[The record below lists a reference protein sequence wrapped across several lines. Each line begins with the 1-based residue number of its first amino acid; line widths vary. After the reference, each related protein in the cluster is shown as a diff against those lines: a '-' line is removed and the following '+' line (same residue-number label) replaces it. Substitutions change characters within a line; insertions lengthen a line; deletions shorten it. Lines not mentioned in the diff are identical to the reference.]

1 MIRLHLR
8 DTFAGDATTIRH
20 DVEWHGQT
28 YAELLLE
35 YKLEGWDGVALD
47 VAIDGRLLEQDDL
60 DRVVSDDC
68 DVVAGP
74 HLGFVVGSFLWFVS
88 MFAVMAAASY
98 LIYLLTPK
106 PKPPGLPAERGED
119 GSQTYAWNG
128 VQTSYGQGQPV
139 ALGYGEHDLGG
150 QVVFTNV

>member
-60 DRVVSDDC
+60 DRVGLNRGIPRRRRRRRECPIDSPLHVSIGDHR
-68 DVVAGP
+68 ARP
-74 HLGFVVGSFLWFVS
+74 
-88 MFAVMAAASY
+88 
-98 LIYLLTPK
+98 
-106 PKPPGLPAERGED
+106 
-119 GSQTYAWNG
+119 
-128 VQTSYGQGQPV
+128 VQTMV
-139 ALGYGEHDLGG
+139 CKDLAKPGDF
-150 QVVFTNV
+150 VTRFEVLR